1 MGTQDIYGIPSII
14 SLLNYITHS
23 EHQVILRQG
32 HLCVS
37 QQNELEEKKNVSH
50 LQISFTVVLPH

>member
-37 QQNELEEKKNVSH
+37 QQNELEEKKTCLICRLV
-50 LQISFTVVLPH
+50 LQ